1 MRTIRRALLIGAVLF
16 VSPVSHTLA
25 DDGPQAPSSSLYAQ
39 SAALAITHALAECGQ
54 HASQVDA
61 LCSER
66 ENLSYLLLDAH
77 SGSVLSS
84 DWPDSNTPIPLG
96 SLVKPFAALAYGEKH
111 QFKYPIHVC
120 RGTASGCWLPRG
132 HGRIGLQ
139 SAIANSC
146 NTYFRMLTRD
156 MTAADIQPIA
166 STFGLQLPGADVA
179 GANLAGLGGRWL
191 ISPLAM
197 ARGYVELSRR
207 SDQPGVRAILAG
219 MAQSGSSGT
228 GAEVDRELVHASALV
243 KTGTASCTHIKRA
256 PGDGFVITMFPAAHP
271 EILLMVR
278 VHGTPGSHAAKV
290 AGDLLHGIEP

>member
-1 MRTIRRALLIGAVLF
+1 MRTFRRALAIAAVF
-16 VSPVSHTLA
+16 VLSLVCVVLA
-25 DDGPQAPSSSLYAQ
+25 DDSQTPSSSLYSQ
-39 SAALAITHALAECGQ
+39 SAAQAITHALAECGQ
-54 HASQVDA
+54 RSSQVDP

-66 ENLSYLLLDAH
+66 DNLSYLLLDAH

-84 DWPDSNTPIPLG
+84 DWPDFNTPIPLG

-111 QFKYPIHVC
+111 QFKYPVHLC
-120 RGTASGCWLPRG
+120 RGTATGCWLPHG

-146 NTYFRMLTRD
+146 NSYFRMLTRG
-156 MTAADIQPIA
+156 MTAVDMLPIT
-166 STFGLQLPGADVA
+166 STFGLQPPQAESSGAS
-179 GANLAGLGGRWL
+179 LAGLGGHWL

-197 ARGYVELSRR
+197 ARAYVELSRR

-219 MAQSGSSGT
+219 MAQSGRSGT
-228 GAEVDRELVHASALV
+228 GAEVDRQLVHASALV
-243 KTGTASCTHIKRA
+243 KTATAPCTHAQRA
-256 PGDGFVITMFPAAHP
+256 PGDGFVITMFPATHP

-290 AGDLLHGIEP
+290 AGELLRRIEP